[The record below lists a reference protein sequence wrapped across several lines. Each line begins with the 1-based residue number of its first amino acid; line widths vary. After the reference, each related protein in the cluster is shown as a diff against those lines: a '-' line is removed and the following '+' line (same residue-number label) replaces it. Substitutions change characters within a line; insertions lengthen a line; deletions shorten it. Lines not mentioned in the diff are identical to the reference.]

1 MKLVNIDK
9 ISYDPQT
16 KGYVVMLQSYQDEDC
31 LEIVIGAKDAKQI
44 SLAKEGVNLPRPS
57 THDLLLDIIE
67 SFDIKFKKIIITDY
81 KSSTFLSKIILYNVN
96 LGEIIIDSRPSDAII
111 LSLCS
116 ACPLYV
122 NSKMFKNTVQA
133 SKNKIATLYA
143 TDNSQEEVIHA
154 NSENLLKNLNHALDK
169 AILSEEYEMAAKIRD
184 RIKLIDNKDLEN

>member
-96 LGEIIIDSRPSDAII
+96 IGEIVIDSRPSDAII
-111 LSLCS
+111 LSLRS
-116 ACPLYV
+116 TCPLYV
-122 NSKMFKNTVQA
+122 NNKMFKNTVKA
-133 SKNKIATLYA
+133 AKDKIVAFHAIDSNEETLNN
-143 TDNSQEEVIHA
+143 DNSET
-154 NSENLLKNLNHALDK
+154 LLKNLHQALDK
-169 AILSEEYEMAAKIRD
+169 AILSEEYEMAAKLRD
-184 RIKLIDNKDLEN
+184 EINNLSNH

>member
-1 MKLVNIDK
+1 MNMKLVNIDK
-9 ISYDPQT
+9 ISYDPHT

-57 THDLLLDIIE
+57 THDLLLDVIE

-96 LGEIIIDSRPSDAII
+96 LGEIIIDSRPSDAIV
-111 LSLCS
+111 LSLRS

-122 NSKMFKNTVQA
+122 NSKMFKNTVKA

-143 TDNSQEEVIHA
+143 IDNNQETINDNSEI
-154 NSENLLKNLNHALDK
+154 LLKSLSQALDK
-169 AILSEEYEMAAKIRD
+169 AILSEEYEMAAKLRD
-184 RIKLIDNKDLEN
+184 QINDLSKS